1 MPKIEN
7 LMHDLLPLVESCFKT
22 NDAQNLK
29 KYLAEQSNLPGPRA
43 NLELAK
49 AFVDLVED
57 FSKHDSE
64 KLWLLNLEFIKIS
77 ATAAPTNDPGEFVA
91 FCGANGIGTI
101 GAVASQYFE
110 SALSTLKTLANDPRW
125 RLREAVCFG
134 LQRLL
139 AKRSLETLNR
149 LEGWPIDGTLL
160 ELRAVAVA
168 VAEPVLLKNMQIANR
183 ALDFHQQ
190 ILKRIQ
196 SIANR
201 KSENFRILRKA
212 LGFTLS
218 VVTCGIPEPGFE
230 LMQNLVTTNDPDLLW
245 IAKENL
251 NKNRLINNFPDEVES
266 LKKLF

>member
-1 MPKIEN
+1 MLKIEN
-7 LMHDLLPLVESCFKT
+7 LMHDLLPLFESYFKT
-22 NDAQNLK
+22 SDAQNLK
-29 KYLAEQSNLPGPRA
+29 NYLVAQSNLPGPRA
-43 NLELAK
+43 NLELVK
-49 AFVDLVED
+49 AFAELVED
-57 FSKHDSE
+57 FSKHNSE

-77 ATAAPTNDPGEFVA
+77 ATAAPTNDPGEFVP
-91 FCGANGIGTI
+91 FCGANGIGAI
-101 GAVASQYFE
+101 GAADFQYFE
-110 SALSTLKTLANDPRW
+110 LALSILKMLANDPRW

-139 AKRSLETLNR
+139 AKRNLDTLNR
-149 LEGWPIDGTLL
+149 LEGWIIDGTLL

-201 KSENFRILRKA
+201 KLENFRILRQA

-218 VVTCGIPEPGFE
+218 VVICGIPEAGFE
-230 LMQNLVTTNDPDLLW
+230 LLQNLVTSNDPDLLW
-245 IAKENL
+245 IVKENL
-251 NKNRLINNFPDEVES
+251 NKHRLIKNFPDEVEH
-266 LKKLF
+266 LKKII